1 MRISC
6 RYFFVLSVCVALCG
20 VNIRTAYA
28 LDESCIYNAV
38 ASLSTLQKNNVAS
51 RLKSNF
57 SILSLAKAAYGGGA
71 KWKANP
77 DDHEAILARF
87 ADTALLERLYKELD
101 AYKDVTKIK
110 FVEVTPTKIIALITA
125 GGKRKTVTFFGK
137 EGSCRFNN
145 MCVKGAGCVHEL
157 F

>member
-28 LDESCIYNAV
+28 LEESCIYNAV
-38 ASLSTLQKNNVAS
+38 ASLSTLQKSNVAS

-87 ADTALLERLYKELD
+87 SDTALLERLYKELE
-101 AYKDVTKIK
+101 KFKVVTKVK
-110 FVEVTPTKIIALITA
+110 FVEVTPVKIITQMTA
-125 GGKRKTVTFFGK
+125 GGERKTVTFFGK
-137 EGSCRFNN
+137 KGSCRFSNL
-145 MCVKGAGCVHEL
+145 CIKGAGCVHEL